1 MICGFRDMRN
11 VDVSRGLGPN
21 ICRHRDVKVSTSS
34 DHLIS
39 LSERA
44 SERMDRDALIKPEVT
59 FLTGPYWA
67 KFIVLVFHQFRPP
80 PASHG
85 TPPVKR
91 KLHPLLLL
99 LEPLLRSTR
108 IPGKS
113 SICEVIKDTD
123 TAPRLATVPQTRVRS
138 TR

>member
-1 MICGFRDMRN
+1 
-11 VDVSRGLGPN
+11 
-21 ICRHRDVKVSTSS
+21 
-34 DHLIS
+34 
-39 LSERA
+39 
-44 SERMDRDALIKPEVT
+44 MDRDALKKPEAT
-59 FLTGPYWA
+59 FLTVPYWA
-67 KFIVLVFHQFRPP
+67 KFIVLVFLQFRPP